1 MTIIIGLIA
10 LGILVMLHEIGHFI
24 AARLNG
30 VEVEALSVGMGPVLL
45 HKKIGGVDYRLS
57 LFPFGGYCAM
67 KGENEFKEA
76 VENGSSVIS
85 SDLKSFYGTY
95 PLRRLIIAFAGPF
108 TNLLLGFL
116 FFCMI
121 AGIGYDYYTAGT
133 TVTMA
138 DEKYENIRSTAH
150 ESGMESGDTVI
161 SIDDVPVKNFSEMAE
176 YITLHPDED
185 VSITVLR
192 NGEEKRFNVHVL
204 LDKDTG
210 AGKIGIISDPS
221 SIKKEHYG
229 ADSFINSI
237 KLGAEQTWNVASW
250 TIKSVGILFKGI
262 NFTKALSGPVR
273 ISSIMGDT
281 VKEGYKESFSV
292 GTVSTL
298 QILAIISISLFFTNM
313 LPIPVLDGGLILF
326 ALIEWISRRK
336 MNPKVL
342 LYIQYA
348 GIALLVSLMAF
359 AFICDFMF
367 FIKK

>member
-30 VEVEALSVGMGPVLL
+30 VEVEALSVGMGPVIL

-67 KGENEFKEA
+67 KGENDFKEA
-76 VENGSSVIS
+76 VEKGSTIIS
-85 SDLKSFYGTY
+85 SDNKSFYGAA
-95 PLRRLIIAFAGPF
+95 PLRRLLIAFAGPF

-116 FFCMI
+116 FFCII

-138 DEKYENIRSTAH
+138 DEKYEDIRSTAH
-150 ESGMESGDTVI
+150 ESGMESGDTVL
-161 SIDDVPVKNFSEMAE
+161 SIDGISVENFSEMAE
-176 YITLHPDED
+176 YITLHPDENVD
-185 VSITVLR
+185 IAVLR
-192 NGEEKRFNVHVL
+192 NGEEKTFNVHVL

-221 SIKKEHYG
+221 SVKKEHYG
-229 ADSFINSI
+229 AGSFFEAI
-237 KLGAEQTWNVASW
+237 KLGAEQTWNVTSW

-281 VKEGYKESFSV
+281 VKEGYKEGFSI

-313 LPIPVLDGGLILF
+313 LPVPVLDGGLILF
-326 ALIEWISRRK
+326 ALIEWISRKK

-348 GIALLVSLMAF
+348 GVALLVFLMIF